1 MIENIGVHAGRVNE
15 NYTLRRSTKM
25 RVQASNQLL
34 LVFCLV
40 SGQIILASG
49 QAGDEGVGEGEGVAD
64 VFADQGNPASDLNDY
79 KEEKNHSEAIQR
91 ILRDF
96 EKTLVE
102 NKIMLD
108 TSSEEEEEVIVDPL
122 NMNSTSIESNDSIS
136 SNRSI
141 ESPGLEIVG
150 VGGNLTAENASAEV
164 ARVRMVCNNTL
175 PDSGLRSEV
184 LVHNG
189 SSYQAAIL
197 SEHQASATNRSSPA
211 PCSLTLFFADWCH
224 FSAAAAPHFNALARA
239 FPQLP
244 AHAVDSSK
252 HHSLNT
258 QYGVMAVPTILV
270 FHNSKPL
277 YKYNLTEYS
286 LDKFI
291 EFVSLVTGLE
301 AINGTSVESED
312 YEGPVPSVA
321 VEHRNFYLWLAL
333 TFSILCGIF
342 QFSKSPLARQ
352 LRAQVLLSF
361 IKSEII
367 AHIHQVA
374 TAWREAEIQH
384 EHHD

>member
-1 MIENIGVHAGRVNE
+1 MKRHVIG
-15 NYTLRRSTKM
+15 
-25 RVQASNQLL
+25 QLL
-34 LVFCLV
+34 LHFLV
-40 SGQIILASG
+40 SAVLA
-49 QAGDEGVGEGEGVAD
+49 ADEKGVVGTED
-64 VFADQGNPASDLNDY
+64 VPSSDSIDY

-108 TSSEEEEEVIVDPL
+108 TSNGDLEGEANLDPHLNTSTEIDIGEVGNHSL
-122 NMNSTSIESNDSIS
+122 ET
-136 SNRSI
+136 
-141 ESPGLEIVG
+141 PGLEVVG
-150 VGGNLTAENASAEV
+150 LGGNETALENTTAEVS
-164 ARVRMVCNNTL
+164 RVRMVCNNTMPE
-175 PDSGLRSEV
+175 PDLRSEV
-184 LVHNG
+184 LLHNG

-197 SEHQASATNRSSPA
+197 NEHQASATNRSSPA

-244 AHAVDSSK
+244 VHAVDSSK

-291 EFVSLVTGLE
+291 EFVSLVTGIE
-301 AINGTSVESED
+301 AVNGTLVESGD
-312 YEGPVPSVA
+312 FEGPVPSVP
-321 VEHRNFYLWLAL
+321 VEQRNLYLWLAL
-333 TFSILCGIF
+333 AFSLLCGVF

-352 LRAQVLLSF
+352 LRAQV
-361 IKSEII
+361 
-367 AHIHQVA
+367 AM
-374 TAWREAEIQH
+374 AWREAEIQH

>member
-1 MIENIGVHAGRVNE
+1 MNGPDL
-15 NYTLRRSTKM
+15 Y
-25 RVQASNQLL
+25 QLL
-34 LVFCLV
+34 LIICLFV
-40 SGQIILASG
+40 GQILLASAV
-49 QAGDEGVGEGEGVAD
+49 AGEEEVGEDEEVAD
-64 VFADQGNPASDLNDY
+64 VEAQSVEEQKSQASDLNDY

-108 TSSEEEEEVIVDPL
+108 TSNEEVEEEVNLDPL
-122 NMNSTSIESNDSIS
+122 MNGTSIESNSSTTSNYSSID
-136 SNRSI
+136 
-141 ESPGLEIVG
+141 SPGLEVVG
-150 VGGNLTAENASAEV
+150 LGGNLTAENATVEV
-164 ARVRMVCNNTL
+164 ARVRMVCNNTM
-175 PDSGLRSEV
+175 PDTGLVSEV
-184 LVHNG
+184 MVHNG

-197 SEHQASATNRSSPA
+197 SEHQASAANRSSPA

-244 AHAVDSSK
+244 VHAVDSSK

-301 AINGTSVESED
+301 AVNGTTVESQD
-312 YEGPVPSVA
+312 FEGPVPSVA
-321 VEHRNFYLWLAL
+321 VEHRNLYLWLAL
-333 TFSILCGIF
+333 TFSLLCGIF

-352 LRAQVLLSF
+352 LRAQV
-361 IKSEII
+361 
-367 AHIHQVA
+367 AA
-374 TAWREAEIQH
+374 AWREAEIQH

>member
-1 MIENIGVHAGRVNE
+1 MKGPDL
-15 NYTLRRSTKM
+15 Y
-25 RVQASNQLL
+25 QLL
-34 LVFCLV
+34 LIICLFV
-40 SGQIILASG
+40 GQILLASAV
-49 QAGDEGVGEGEGVAD
+49 AGEEEVGEDEEVAD
-64 VFADQGNPASDLNDY
+64 VEAQSVEEQKSQASDLNDY

-108 TSSEEEEEVIVDPL
+108 TSNEEVEEEVNLDPL
-122 NMNSTSIESNDSIS
+122 MNGTSIESNSSTTSNYSSID
-136 SNRSI
+136 
-141 ESPGLEIVG
+141 SPGLEVVG
-150 VGGNLTAENASAEV
+150 LGGNLTAENATVEV
-164 ARVRMVCNNTL
+164 ARVRMVCNNTM
-175 PDSGLRSEV
+175 PETGLVSEV
-184 LVHNG
+184 IVHDG

-197 SEHQASATNRSSPA
+197 SEHQASAANRSSPA

-244 AHAVDSSK
+244 VHAVDSSK

-301 AINGTSVESED
+301 AVNGTTVQSQD
-312 YEGPVPSVA
+312 FEGPVPSVA
-321 VEHRNFYLWLAL
+321 VEHRNLYLWLAL
-333 TFSILCGIF
+333 TFSLLCGIF

-352 LRAQVLLSF
+352 LRAQVPP
-361 IKSEII
+361 
-367 AHIHQVA
+367 
-374 TAWREAEIQH
+374 T
-384 EHHD
+384 

>member
-1 MIENIGVHAGRVNE
+1 MKGQDV
-15 NYTLRRSTKM
+15 Y
-25 RVQASNQLL
+25 QLL
-34 LVFCLV
+34 LVLCLLA
-40 SGQIILASG
+40 GKILVAS
-49 QAGDEGVGEGEGVAD
+49 AVTSEEEVGEDEEVAD
-64 VFADQGNPASDLNDY
+64 VEIQSEDEQKSQASDLNDY

-108 TSSEEEEEVIVDPL
+108 TSNEEVEEEVNLDPL
-122 NMNSTSIESNDSIS
+122 MNSTSIESNSSTS
-136 SNRSI
+136 SNYSSI
-141 ESPGLEIVG
+141 DNPGLEVVG
-150 VGGNLTAENASAEV
+150 AGGNLTAENSTVEV
-164 ARVRMVCNNTL
+164 ARLRMVCNNTM
-175 PDSGLRSEV
+175 PETGLMSEV
-184 LVHNG
+184 MVHNG

-211 PCSLTLFFADWCH
+211 PCSLTLFFADWCQ

-244 AHAVDSSK
+244 VHAVDSSK

-301 AINGTSVESED
+301 AANGTTVESQD
-312 YEGPVPSVA
+312 FEGPVPSVA
-321 VEHRNFYLWLAL
+321 VEHRNLYLWLAL
-333 TFSILCGIF
+333 TFSLLCGIF

-352 LRAQVLLSF
+352 LRAQV
-361 IKSEII
+361 
-367 AHIHQVA
+367 AA
-374 TAWREAEIQH
+374 AWREAEIQH

>member
-1 MIENIGVHAGRVNE
+1 MKGPDL
-15 NYTLRRSTKM
+15 Y
-25 RVQASNQLL
+25 QLL
-34 LVFCLV
+34 LIICLFV
-40 SGQIILASG
+40 GQMLLASAV
-49 QAGDEGVGEGEGVAD
+49 AGEEEVGEDEEVAD
-64 VFADQGNPASDLNDY
+64 VEAQSVEEQKSQASDLNDY

-108 TSSEEEEEVIVDPL
+108 TSNEEVEEEVNLDPL
-122 NMNSTSIESNDSIS
+122 MNGTSIESNSSTTSNYSSID
-136 SNRSI
+136 
-141 ESPGLEIVG
+141 SPGLEVVG
-150 VGGNLTAENASAEV
+150 LGGNLTAENATVEV
-164 ARVRMVCNNTL
+164 ARVRMVCNNTM
-175 PDSGLRSEV
+175 PDTGLVSEV
-184 LVHNG
+184 MVHNG

-244 AHAVDSSK
+244 VHAVDSSK

-301 AINGTSVESED
+301 AVNGTTVESQD
-312 YEGPVPSVA
+312 FEGPVPSVA
-321 VEHRNFYLWLAL
+321 VEHRNLYLWLAL
-333 TFSILCGIF
+333 TFSLLCGIF

-352 LRAQVLLSF
+352 LRAQVPP
-361 IKSEII
+361 
-367 AHIHQVA
+367 
-374 TAWREAEIQH
+374 T
-384 EHHD
+384 

>member
-1 MIENIGVHAGRVNE
+1 MKGQV
-15 NYTLRRSTKM
+15 LC
-25 RVQASNQLL
+25 QPL
-34 LVFCLV
+34 LVLCLL
-40 SGQIILASG
+40 SGQSFLTSASEEE
-49 QAGDEGVGEGEGVAD
+49 AGENEEVTDMETNSVE
-64 VFADQGNPASDLNDY
+64 PKSHASEQNDY

-108 TSSEEEEEVIVDPL
+108 TSNEEAEEGVILDPL
-122 NMNSTSIESNDSIS
+122 MNSTSTESNSSQS
-136 SNRSI
+136 SNYSM
-141 ESPGLEIVG
+141 ESPGLEVVG
-150 VGGNLTAENASAEV
+150 VGGNLTGVENATVEV
-164 ARVRMVCNNTL
+164 ARVRMVCNNTM
-175 PDSGLRSEV
+175 PESELRSEV
-184 LVHNG
+184 MVHNG

-197 SEHQASATNRSSPA
+197 SEHQAAATNRSSPA

-244 AHAVDSSK
+244 VHAVDSSK

-301 AINGTSVESED
+301 AVNGTTVESED
-312 YEGPVPSVA
+312 FEGPVPSVA
-321 VEHRNFYLWLAL
+321 VEHRNLYLWLAL
-333 TFSILCGIF
+333 TFSLLCGIF

-352 LRAQVLLSF
+352 LRAQV
-361 IKSEII
+361 
-367 AHIHQVA
+367 A

>member
-1 MIENIGVHAGRVNE
+1 MKGPDL
-15 NYTLRRSTKM
+15 Y
-25 RVQASNQLL
+25 QLL
-34 LVFCLV
+34 LIICLFL
-40 SGQIILASG
+40 GQILLASAV
-49 QAGDEGVGEGEGVAD
+49 AGEEEVGEDEEVAD
-64 VFADQGNPASDLNDY
+64 VEAQSVEEQKSQASDLNDY

-108 TSSEEEEEVIVDPL
+108 TSNEVVEEEVNLDPL
-122 NMNSTSIESNDSIS
+122 MNGTSVESNSSTTSNYSSID
-136 SNRSI
+136 
-141 ESPGLEIVG
+141 SPGLEVVG
-150 VGGNLTAENASAEV
+150 LGGNLTAENATVEV
-164 ARVRMVCNNTL
+164 ARVRMVCNNTM
-175 PDSGLRSEV
+175 PDTGLVSEV
-184 LVHNG
+184 MVHNG

-197 SEHQASATNRSSPA
+197 SEHQASAANRSSPA

-244 AHAVDSSK
+244 VHAVDSSK

-301 AINGTSVESED
+301 AVNGTTVESQD
-312 YEGPVPSVA
+312 FEGPVPSVA
-321 VEHRNFYLWLAL
+321 VEHRNLYLWLAL
-333 TFSILCGIF
+333 TFSLLCGIF

-352 LRAQVLLSF
+352 LRAQVPP
-361 IKSEII
+361 
-367 AHIHQVA
+367 
-374 TAWREAEIQH
+374 T
-384 EHHD
+384 

>member
-1 MIENIGVHAGRVNE
+1 MKGPDL
-15 NYTLRRSTKM
+15 Y
-25 RVQASNQLL
+25 QLL
-34 LVFCLV
+34 LIICLFV
-40 SGQIILASG
+40 GQILLASAV
-49 QAGDEGVGEGEGVAD
+49 AGEEEVGEDEEVAD
-64 VFADQGNPASDLNDY
+64 VEAQSVEEQKSQASDLNDY

-108 TSSEEEEEVIVDPL
+108 TSNEEVEEEVNLDPL
-122 NMNSTSIESNDSIS
+122 MNGTSIESNSSTTSNYSSID
-136 SNRSI
+136 
-141 ESPGLEIVG
+141 SPGLEVVG
-150 VGGNLTAENASAEV
+150 LGGNLTAENATVEV
-164 ARVRMVCNNTL
+164 ARVRMVCNNTM
-175 PDSGLRSEV
+175 PDTGLVSEV
-184 LVHNG
+184 MVHNG

-197 SEHQASATNRSSPA
+197 SEHQASAANRSSPA

-244 AHAVDSSK
+244 VHAVDSSK

-301 AINGTSVESED
+301 AVNGTTVESQD
-312 YEGPVPSVA
+312 FEGPVPSVA
-321 VEHRNFYLWLAL
+321 VEHRNLYLWLAL
-333 TFSILCGIF
+333 TFSLLCGIF

-352 LRAQVLLSF
+352 LRAQV
-361 IKSEII
+361 
-367 AHIHQVA
+367 AA
-374 TAWREAEIQH
+374 AWREAEIQH

>member
-1 MIENIGVHAGRVNE
+1 MKGPAL
-15 NYTLRRSTKM
+15 Y
-25 RVQASNQLL
+25 QLL
-34 LVFCLV
+34 LIICLFV
-40 SGQIILASG
+40 GQILLASAV
-49 QAGDEGVGEGEGVAD
+49 AGEEEVGEDEEVAD
-64 VFADQGNPASDLNDY
+64 VEAQSVEEQKSQASDLNDY

-108 TSSEEEEEVIVDPL
+108 TSNEEVEEEVNLDPL
-122 NMNSTSIESNDSIS
+122 MNGTSIESNSSTTSNYSSID
-136 SNRSI
+136 
-141 ESPGLEIVG
+141 SPGLEVVG
-150 VGGNLTAENASAEV
+150 LGGNLTAENATVEV
-164 ARVRMVCNNTL
+164 ARVRMVCNNTM
-175 PDSGLRSEV
+175 PDTGLVSEV
-184 LVHNG
+184 MVHNG

-197 SEHQASATNRSSPA
+197 SEHQASAANRSSPA

-244 AHAVDSSK
+244 VHAVDSSK

-301 AINGTSVESED
+301 AVNGTTVESQD
-312 YEGPVPSVA
+312 FEGPVPSVA
-321 VEHRNFYLWLAL
+321 VEHRNLYLWLAL
-333 TFSILCGIF
+333 TFSLLCGIF

-352 LRAQVLLSF
+352 LRAQVPP
-361 IKSEII
+361 
-367 AHIHQVA
+367 
-374 TAWREAEIQH
+374 T
-384 EHHD
+384 

>member
-1 MIENIGVHAGRVNE
+1 MKGPAL
-15 NYTLRRSTKM
+15 Y
-25 RVQASNQLL
+25 QLL
-34 LVFCLV
+34 LIICLFV
-40 SGQIILASG
+40 GQILLASAV
-49 QAGDEGVGEGEGVAD
+49 AGEEEVGEDEEVAD
-64 VFADQGNPASDLNDY
+64 VEAQSVEEQKSQASDLNDY

-108 TSSEEEEEVIVDPL
+108 TSNEEVEEEVNLDPL
-122 NMNSTSIESNDSIS
+122 MNGTSIESNSSTTSNYSSID
-136 SNRSI
+136 
-141 ESPGLEIVG
+141 SPGLEVVG
-150 VGGNLTAENASAEV
+150 LGGNLTAENATVEV
-164 ARVRMVCNNTL
+164 ARVRMVCNNTM
-175 PDSGLRSEV
+175 PETGLVSEV
-184 LVHNG
+184 MVHNG

-197 SEHQASATNRSSPA
+197 SEHQASAANRSSPA

-244 AHAVDSSK
+244 VHAVDSSK

-301 AINGTSVESED
+301 AVNGTTVESQD
-312 YEGPVPSVA
+312 FEGPVPSVA
-321 VEHRNFYLWLAL
+321 VEHRNLYLWLAL
-333 TFSILCGIF
+333 TFSLLCGIF

-352 LRAQVLLSF
+352 LRAQVPP
-361 IKSEII
+361 
-367 AHIHQVA
+367 
-374 TAWREAEIQH
+374 T
-384 EHHD
+384 